1 MKLRVICIIAAAMLL
16 VGCGDT
22 APISDTSEAAESTVS
37 TIASTTK
44 ETPDTT
50 SQTVSEAADTVQ
62 SGSTGG
68 VSLDSV
74 MLTDEQK
81 QLKKIVSG
89 AKNFCD
95 FEELGVKITVSDDIG
110 QRVKALHGI
119 ITDDVNC
126 GVSIIS
132 CDGGCAYYRLAV
144 IEQSEKIVID
154 EDGISHLVSKPVY
167 SCYYFCLDC
176 ETDEFTQIY
185 SPIEDYE
192 IYMVSS
198 EAMLLRKV
206 IESSD
211 TAGVADECV
220 YKLVNRESGYATDID
235 ADIYDYAY
243 DDAVLLGN
251 ALYYCSGGLLYR
263 CTVEADRSIVT
274 PHLYQS
280 DSDFSIYRGVYN
292 VIIDDDSAVGR
303 TISGNRYLISDPKDR
318 LEDFV
323 RETYY
328 QGTAMTES
336 NILGWRTM
344 ISITDRF
351 DNETVLG
358 YIQTQDKPYLGSD
371 VALNSTKDGIILLQ
385 IPDSKPIVML
395 GAYNDFHD
403 ITAAYIP
410 DEALQES
417 RLTDVYCDFDTLYL
431 VYNDDG
437 GHLAELVTLSLAD
450 Y

>member
-22 APISDTSEAAESTVS
+22 PQISDTSEAAESTV
-37 TIASTTK
+37 TTTASTAEK
-44 ETPDTT
+44 TPDTT
-50 SQTVSEAADTVQ
+50 SQTVSEATGTTQ
-62 SGSTGG
+62 SSSAGG

-74 MLTDEQK
+74 VLTDEQK

-95 FEELGVKITVSDDIG
+95 FEELGVKLTVSTDIE
-110 QRVKALHGI
+110 QRIKALYGI
-119 ITDDVNC
+119 TTDDVNH
-126 GVSIIS
+126 GIYNVS
-132 CDGGCAYYRLAV
+132 CDGGCAYYRLTVLESSA
-144 IEQSEKIVID
+144 KIVID

-176 ETDEFTQIY
+176 ETDELTQIY

-192 IYMVSS
+192 IYMISS

-211 TAGVADECV
+211 IMGVADECV
-220 YKLVNRESGYATDID
+220 YKLVNREGGYATDID
-235 ADIYDYAY
+235 ADIYGYNDI
-243 DDAVLLGN
+243 VLLGN
-251 ALYYCSGGLLYR
+251 ALYYCSGGSLYS

-274 PHLYQS
+274 PSLYQS
-280 DSDFSIYRGVYN
+280 DSDFSIYRGVHN
-292 VIIDDDSAVGR
+292 IIIDDDSAVGR
-303 TISGNRYLISDPKDR
+303 TISSNRYLISDPKKR
-318 LEDFV
+318 LKDFV
-323 RETYY
+323 FETYY

-344 ISITDRF
+344 ISITDRS

-371 VALNSTKDGIILLQ
+371 VALNATKDGIILLQ

-395 GAYNDFHD
+395 GAYNDFGS
-403 ITAAYIP
+403 ITAAYMP
-410 DEALQES
+410 DEAVMES
-417 RLTDVYCDFDTLYL
+417 SLSEVYCDFDTLYL
-431 VYNDDG
+431 VYDDVV
-437 GHLAELVTLSLAD
+437 GHLAALVTLSLAD